1 MSYKSEIL
9 EKLKNNSNSIEPYNI
24 TAGKGYVV
32 VEGHKG
38 LLQFDR
44 AKVVVK
50 LKKGSVSIV
59 GDGLVIASSQSKE
72 LVVKG
77 AIKNINFEG
86 V

>member
-24 TAGKGYVV
+24 TTGKGYVV

-38 LLQFDR
+38 LLQFDS

-77 AIKNINFEG
+77 AIKNIIFEG

>member
-24 TAGKGYVV
+24 TAGNGYVV

-38 LLQFDR
+38 LLQFDS

>member
-1 MSYKSEIL
+1 M
-9 EKLKNNSNSIEPYNI
+9 
-24 TAGKGYVV
+24 

-38 LLQFDR
+38 LLQFDS

>member
-9 EKLKNNSNSIEPYNI
+9 VKLKNNSNSIEPYNI

-38 LLQFDR
+38 LLQFDS